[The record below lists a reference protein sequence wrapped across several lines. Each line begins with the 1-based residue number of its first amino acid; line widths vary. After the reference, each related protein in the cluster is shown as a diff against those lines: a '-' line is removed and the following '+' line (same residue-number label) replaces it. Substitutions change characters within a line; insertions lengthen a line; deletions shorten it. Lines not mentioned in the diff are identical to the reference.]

1 MFGISFS
8 ELLLVGLVALLV
20 LGPERL
26 PGAARTAGLW
36 IGRLKRSFNAI
47 KQEVEREIGADEIRR
62 QLHNEHILSLEEEA
76 RKIMQPQQPPAAPVA
91 PATPAPAEPAA
102 ETPIPPAPASTA
114 PVMGAASL
122 AQSADIGPAAP
133 AESASV
139 TPPPVHVEPAAPAP
153 SPVGPG
159 SAPAPAPVI
168 TPATAVQSAPSA
180 NDSSLPPRAP

>member
-62 QLHNEHILSLEEEA
+62 QLHNEHILSLEQEA
-76 RKIMQPQQPPAAPVA
+76 RKILSPVQEPTKPVEPAVENSIAPAPVADVPPAAPT
-91 PATPAPAEPAA
+91 PTEPAPV
-102 ETPIPPAPASTA
+102 
-114 PVMGAASL
+114 PV
-122 AQSADIGPAAP
+122 
-133 AESASV
+133 
-139 TPPPVHVEPAAPAP
+139 AAPAP
-153 SPVGPG
+153 HDP
-159 SAPAPAPVI
+159 
-168 TPATAVQSAPSA
+168 T
-180 NDSSLPPRAP
+180 LPPRAP